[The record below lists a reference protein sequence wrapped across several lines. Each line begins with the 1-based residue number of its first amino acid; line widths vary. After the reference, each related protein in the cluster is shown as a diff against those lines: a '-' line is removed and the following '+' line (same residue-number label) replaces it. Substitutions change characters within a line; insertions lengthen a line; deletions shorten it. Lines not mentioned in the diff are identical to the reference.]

1 MAIDNISA
9 SALFSAPDAAIPGG
23 NDPAKIHG
31 AAQQFE
37 SLLIAQLL
45 KSSRDAD
52 GSGWMGTDGDDAGQ
66 VGVEMGEQEFANML
80 ASSGGLGLTRLI
92 ESGLKAESAKA
103 ESAKAENAPD

>member
-9 SALFSAPDAAIPGG
+9 SAMFSAPDAATPGG
-23 NDPAKIHG
+23 NDPSKIHG

-45 KSSRDAD
+45 KSSREAD

-66 VGVEMGEQEFANML
+66 VGVEMGEQQFATML
-80 ASSGGLGLTRLI
+80 ASSGGLGLARLV

-103 ESAKAENAPD
+103 ENASS